1 MEVSSNES
9 QQLPEGN
16 DNLQANWLDAT
27 YQLLTFFMSLLMF
40 VCCPCW
46 VSEWRRMKMR
56 KLQIDVSCEGC
67 CAKKQ
72 KKNTSQLDFFP
83 FVSTSSLVAHSF
95 RNWASEP

>member
-1 MEVSSNES
+1 
-9 QQLPEGN
+9 
-16 DNLQANWLDAT
+16 
-27 YQLLTFFMSLLMF
+27 
-40 VCCPCW
+40 
-46 VSEWRRMKMR
+46 MR

-95 RNWASEP
+95 QDMGKRALIREGKQASVCELELHMPTLFNLFKSKENPLKTASPH